1 MIASALSGVAQSD
14 ENRPSAQQLLD
25 ALDLF
30 TARHAKRAH
39 QVRVRVADMSICLHM
54 PSAAMADL
62 YARRLGGAIKTNT
75 GTDDLHFHMGEPSS
89 VGSPDAANF
98 AFYQSLGPDFERLAA
113 EASLVGI
120 VGRPDPHNN
129 PTEPCTLFNPRTGVG
144 VQWVTSLAHLPPWDA
159 GSPFRLLI
167 HWATAQR
174 GMRMMHASSLVSRHR
189 AMLFVGEGGSG
200 KSGTTLAGIASGLQ
214 TVGDDYVVVTADPVP
229 RVHRVHQLLK
239 QDPAGI
245 NRVLGP
251 HALETSLALNWQGK
265 VEIDPELHFRGC
277 MAESADVVALVLP
290 RIARADQTTFEPL
303 RPQDLFHHAAGSIW
317 QQLPGAQKSGFVF
330 VTALTRRVPTW
341 RMNLSADPLEIGRA
355 VRRFLDD
362 GVS

>member
-1 MIASALSGVAQSD
+1 MIACALSGVAQS
-14 ENRPSAQQLLD
+14 EANRPRADELLE

-39 QVRVRVADMSICLHM
+39 QVRVRVADLSIRLYM

-62 YARRLGGAIKTNT
+62 YAGRLGGAVKTNA
-75 GTDDLHFHMGEPSS
+75 GADDLHFHLAEPSA
-89 VGSPDAANF
+89 VGNPDAANF
-98 AFYQSLGPDFERLAA
+98 AYYQSLGPDFERLAG
-113 EASLVGI
+113 ESGLIGI
-120 VGRPDPHNN
+120 VGRPDPYNN

-144 VQWVTSLAHLPPWDA
+144 VQWVTSLADLPPWDA

-174 GMRMMHASSLVSRHR
+174 GLRMMHAGSLVSGRR
-189 AMLFVGEGGSG
+189 SMLLVGGGGSG
-200 KSGTTLAGIASGLQ
+200 KSGTTLAGVASGLQ
-214 TVGDDYVVVTADPVP
+214 TLGDDYVVVTADPVP

-245 NRVLGP
+245 KRVLGP
-251 HALETSLALNWQGK
+251 RELETPLVLNWQGK

-303 RPQDLFHHAAGSIW
+303 RAQDLFHHAAASMW
-317 QQLPGAQKSGFVF
+317 QQLPGAQKSGFMF
-330 VTALTRRVPTW
+330 ATALTRRVPTW
-341 RMNLSADPLEIGRA
+341 RMNLSSDPFEIGRA
-355 VRRFLDD
+355 VRRFLDS
-362 GVS
+362 GVP

>member
-1 MIASALSGVAQSD
+1 
-14 ENRPSAQQLLD
+14 
-25 ALDLF
+25 
-30 TARHAKRAH
+30 
-39 QVRVRVADMSICLHM
+39 M

-62 YARRLGGAIKTNT
+62 YARRLGGAITTNT
-75 GTDDLHFHMGEPSS
+75 GTDDLHFHLGEAPT
-89 VGSPDAANF
+89 VGSPDAASL
-98 AFYQSLGPDFERLAA
+98 AFYQSLGPDFERLAG
-113 EASLVGI
+113 EAGLIGI
-120 VGRPDPHNN
+120 VGRPDAYNN

-174 GMRMMHASSLVSRHR
+174 GMRMMHASSLVSGHR
-189 AMLFVGEGGSG
+189 AMLFVGAGGSG
-200 KSGTTLAGIASGLQ
+200 KSGTTLAGISSGLQ

-245 NRVLGP
+245 QRVLGP
-251 HALETSLALNWQGK
+251 RELEKPLALNWQGK

-277 MAESADVVALVLP
+277 MAESAVVVALVLP

-303 RPQDLFHHAAGSIW
+303 RPQDLFHHAAASMW

-330 VTALTRRVPTW
+330 ATALTRRVPTW
-341 RMNLSADPLEIGRA
+341 RMNLSNDPSEISRA
-355 VRRFLDD
+355 VRQFLDN
-362 GVS
+362 GAP

>member
-1 MIASALSGVAQSD
+1 MIASALSGVAQS
-14 ENRPSAQQLLD
+14 EANRPSAQQLLE
-25 ALDLF
+25 ALNVF
-30 TARHAKRAH
+30 TARNAERAH
-39 QVRVRVADMSICLHM
+39 QVRVRVADLSIRLHM

-75 GTDDLHFHMGEPSS
+75 GTDDLQFHIGEPSS

-98 AFYQSLGPDFERLAA
+98 AYYKSLGPDFERLAG
-113 EASLVGI
+113 EAGLIGI
-120 VGRPDPHNN
+120 VGRPDAYNN

-144 VQWVTSLAHLPPWDA
+144 VQWVTSPDHLPPWDA

-174 GMRMMHASSLVSRHR
+174 GSRMMHAGSLVSGHR
-189 AMLFVGEGGSG
+189 AMLLVGAGGCG

-245 NRVLGP
+245 KRVLGP
-251 HALETSLALNWQGK
+251 RELEKPLALNWQGK
-265 VEIDPELHFRGC
+265 VEIDPELNFKGC
-277 MAESADVVALVLP
+277 MAESAAVVALVLP
-290 RIARADQTTFEPL
+290 RVARADQTTFEPI
-303 RPQDLFHHAAGSIW
+303 RPQDLFHHAAASMW

-330 VTALTRRVPTW
+330 ATALTRRVPTW
-341 RMNLSADPLEIGRA
+341 RMNLSSDPFEIGSA
-355 VRRFLDD
+355 VRRFLDN
-362 GVS
+362 GAP